1 MCIVRKGQ
9 RRIASPQQQTGDMTM
24 TKVLLIIQLLNGH
37 GFAVPM
43 TDMNACLAAEKALDT
58 TQVEWSACD
67 FDES

>member
-1 MCIVRKGQ
+1 
-9 RRIASPQQQTGDMTM
+9 M

-43 TDMNACLAAEKALDT
+43 NDMNACLAAEKALDT